1 MPCFIKKLIKILH
14 NSRKTL
20 NFQPKRRRFSDKTVR
35 NLRVSECHESVLS
48 NDRVKADYLIK
59 R

>member
-35 NLRVSECHESVLS
+35 NLLS
-48 NDRVKADYLIK
+48 LGHLKARFHDTRLLADYLIK